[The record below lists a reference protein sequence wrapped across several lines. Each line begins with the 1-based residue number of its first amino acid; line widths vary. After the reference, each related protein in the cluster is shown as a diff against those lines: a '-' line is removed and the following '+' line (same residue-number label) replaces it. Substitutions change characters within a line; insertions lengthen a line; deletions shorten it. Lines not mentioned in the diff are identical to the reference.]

1 MPDEIHSLN
10 VSHLPNK
17 RRRREFLGV
26 AAAMSLTLCAPS
38 IARSASQALVVPN
51 GGGALQDAMQ
61 GAYFGPY
68 QEKNGV
74 QVTGAPY
81 MDAARVKAMVDS
93 HSVDTDIVIIDAGE
107 AEVLAR
113 RGLLEPIDYGLL
125 DKASL
130 MAEASHEY
138 YVLLDVA
145 ATALAWNTQSVKPD
159 QAPRDWKKFFD
170 PTFNAQR
177 GIQKA
182 ASQTLEIAAMGGGQP
197 LEKLYPIDL
206 DLAFKALDGIKKQMT
221 WWTTGA
227 QSAQSLVT
235 GDVDIS
241 TIWNGRLFEPRL
253 EGAPVDYT
261 FNQALLDSD
270 AAVIP
275 KGAPNKKLA
284 MSLLAFM
291 LEAKN
296 QAAFARAIPYGPV
309 NTQALAMLDAKTLSL
324 LPNSPQNG
332 KSAVFQNFGYWADNG
347 PMLIDRFNEWLLG

>member
-1 MPDEIHSLN
+1 MTNRSDRLDVSLTA
-10 VSHLPNK
+10 K
-17 RRRREFLGV
+17 AAGRRHFIQLS
-26 AAAMSLTLCAPS
+26 AAAGMLLSAPS
-38 IARSASQALVVPN
+38 IVCAAAEDLVVPN

-61 GAYFGPY
+61 LAYFGPF
-68 QEKNGV
+68 QQQNGIH
-74 QVTGAPY
+74 VTGAPY

-93 HSVDTDIVIIDAGE
+93 RSVDTSIVIIDAGE

-113 RGLLEPIDYGLL
+113 RGLLEPIDYGAI
-125 DKASL
+125 DKGKL
-130 MAEASHEY
+130 IAEAAHEY

-145 ATALAWNTQSVKPD
+145 ATALAWNTQSIKPD

-170 PTFNAQR
+170 PNFTAQR

-182 ASQTLEIAAMGGGQP
+182 ASQTLEIAAMGGGQSP
-197 LEKLYPIDL
+197 DKLYPIDL
-206 DLAFKALDGIKKQMT
+206 DLAFKTLDGVKKQLS
-221 WWTTGA
+221 WWSTGA

-241 TIWNGRLFEPRL
+241 TVWNGRLFKPKL
-253 EGAPVDYT
+253 DGAPVDYT

-291 LEAKN
+291 LQAKN

-309 NTQALAMLDAKTLSL
+309 TTEALAMLDAKTLAL
-324 LPNSPQNG
+324 LPNSPQNQ
-332 KSAVFQNFGYWADNG
+332 KNTVFQSFSYWAENG
-347 PMLIDRFNEWLLG
+347 PMLIDRFNTWLLG

>member
-1 MPDEIHSLN
+1 MSDEIHTPS
-10 VSHLPNK
+10 VAPIANK
-17 RRRREFLGV
+17 RCRRELLV
-26 AAAMSLTLCAPS
+26 LTASMGIALCAPS
-38 IARSASQALVVPN
+38 IARSASQGLIVPN

-61 GAYFGPY
+61 DAYFGPY
-68 QEKNGV
+68 QAKNGI
-74 QVTGAPY
+74 QVSGAPY

-93 HSVDTDIVIIDAGE
+93 HSVDTDLVIIDAGE

-113 RGLLEPIDYGLL
+113 RGLLEPIDYEIL
-125 DKASL
+125 DKSSL
-130 MAEASHEY
+130 MAEAPHEY

-145 ATALAWNTQSVKPD
+145 ATALAWNTQSIKPNE
-159 QAPRDWKKFFD
+159 APHDWKKFFD
-170 PTFNAQR
+170 PTFTAQR

-241 TIWNGRLFEPRL
+241 TIWNGRLFKPRL
-253 EGAPVDYT
+253 DGAPVDYT

-309 NTQALAMLDAKTLSL
+309 NTQALAMLDTKTLAL

-332 KSAVFQNFGYWADNG
+332 KNAVFQNFGYWAENG
-347 PMLIDRFNEWLLG
+347 SMLIDRFNEWLLG